1 MRRLATFLAGILAL
15 PLAFQAGRWSKV
27 SAVEECQARAT
38 QLEHER
44 DEARSQR
51 GTQLASA
58 LALASRGLEQA
69 RREQPRRYAEQPPA
83 APAEKEKLKFL
94 DDDERPPDGGA
105 PNMMSMLFAA
115 KEKGHEALEK
125 MQRATRLTSDQRA
138 TLDHAV
144 DAMNLALGDAVERFA
159 KYGGHVEPKLRDAI
173 PIALDALNALK
184 KADDDFRASLDD
196 TQRRALDTD
205 GFEVVS
211 QVDPMIFLRFLVPPD
226 QQPPR

>member
-1 MRRLATFLAGILAL
+1 MRRLATFLAGILAI
-15 PLAFQAGRWSKV
+15 PLAFQAGRWSRA

-58 LALASRGLEQA
+58 LAIASRGLEQA
-69 RREQPRRYAEQPPA
+69 RREPPRKMETLPGSHTTFEAHGDGE
-83 APAEKEKLKFL
+83 
-94 DDDERPPDGGA
+94 PDAGA

-125 MQRATRLTSDQRA
+125 MQRATRLSSDQRA

-159 KYGGHVEPKLRDAI
+159 KYGGQHSEPKLRDAI

>member
-1 MRRLATFLAGILAL
+1 MRRLATLLAGILAV
-15 PLAFQAGRWSKV
+15 PLAFQAGRWSRA
-27 SAVEECQARAT
+27 SAVDECQARAS

-58 LALASRGLEQA
+58 LAIASRGLEQA
-69 RREQPRRYAEQPPA
+69 RREPPRKSETLPEQHTA
-83 APAEKEKLKFL
+83 FEAHIDGE
-94 DDDERPPDGGA
+94 PDAGT

-115 KEKGHEALEK
+115 KEKGHEALDK
-125 MQRATRLTSDQRA
+125 MQRATRLSSDQRA

-159 KYGGHVEPKLRDAI
+159 KYGGHAEPKLRDAI

-211 QVDPMIFLRFLVPPD
+211 QVDPMIFLRFLTAPE
-226 QQPPR
+226 QQR